1 MWQLDHK
8 EGWAPKNW
16 CYRVMVLEDS
26 WESPGQ
32 QGDQTVHPK
41 ENQPWIFNG
50 RTDAEDEVPILWPL
64 DAKIPFTGKDPDDG
78 KDWGQEEKL
87 VTEDE
92 MAQQHHLTW
101 WTWVWTNSGRWWR
114 TGKSDVL
121 QSMGLQR
128 EGHDLSTEQQQ
139 FSKYLIN
146 IMNYW
151 MHVLWLHQILNLKV
165 RDSRFLSAV
174 Q

>member
-1 MWQLDHK
+1 
-8 EGWAPKNW
+8 
-16 CYRVMVLEDS
+16 MVLEDS

-101 WTWVWTNSGRWWR
+101 WTWESEQTLGDGEGQGSLTCYSPWTCKEKDMIYQLNNNNL
-114 TGKSDVL
+114 V
-121 QSMGLQR
+121 
-128 EGHDLSTEQQQ
+128 ST
-139 FSKYLIN
+139 
-146 IMNYW
+146 
-151 MHVLWLHQILNLKV
+151 
-165 RDSRFLSAV
+165 
-174 Q
+174 